1 MVTVDEFNRPRIRTV
16 RAFRLKR
23 PTTAR
28 ERFTVFILT
37 RTSTRKIDQIA
48 KNPLVTLYF
57 NEDQRAAYAT
67 IMGRATVH
75 RDPQNPRL
83 QPFLDSATVKFFWPT
98 FPRDFVM
105 IEVTPDWLE
114 FIGPGALERSGHVAS
129 AGSRIR
135 VARHVFPASFAEVFS
150 TQPTHARSPAGPIG
164 LTYWLTHYDIDGDRK
179 LRHFTPHEELDAWK
193 ATSVLPRRSVHL
205 QESRRAAGED
215 GEARAAV
222 SGLAHTAS
230 CKGSVCSGSCR

>member
-1 MVTVDEFNRPRIRTV
+1 MVGVLATASLLATLTTLGTACGSAPDGRGATTIATTPSVPRSELSLARDTAVVLDSADALIARHSFVGLVTVDEFNRPRIRTV

-67 IMGRATVH
+67 VMGRATVH
-75 RDPQNPRL
+75 RDPKDPRL
-83 QPFLDSATVKFFWPT
+83 QPFLDSATVKFFWPA

-114 FIGPGALERSGHVAS
+114 FIGPGVWNDPDTWRPQAV
-129 AGSRIR
+129 
-135 VARHVFPASFAEVFS
+135 VFE
-150 TQPTHARSPAGPIG
+150 
-164 LTYWLTHYDIDGDRK
+164 
-179 LRHFTPHEELDAWK
+179 
-193 ATSVLPRRSVHL
+193 
-205 QESRRAAGED
+205 
-215 GEARAAV
+215 
-222 SGLAHTAS
+222 
-230 CKGSVCSGSCR
+230 

>member
-1 MVTVDEFNRPRIRTV
+1 MTHADSCLIIASLLATLGLGCGGAPDNRVTTTVAKTPSVPRAELSLARDTAAVLDSADALIARQSFVGLVTVDEFNRPRVRTV
-16 RAFRLKR
+16 RAFRLKQ

-75 RDPQNPRL
+75 RDPKNPRL
-83 QPFLDSATVKFFWPT
+83 QPFLDSATVKFFWPA

-114 FIGPGALERSGHVAS
+114 FIGPGIWNDPNTWRPQAV
-129 AGSRIR
+129 
-135 VARHVFPASFAEVFS
+135 VFE
-150 TQPTHARSPAGPIG
+150 
-164 LTYWLTHYDIDGDRK
+164 
-179 LRHFTPHEELDAWK
+179 
-193 ATSVLPRRSVHL
+193 
-205 QESRRAAGED
+205 
-215 GEARAAV
+215 
-222 SGLAHTAS
+222 
-230 CKGSVCSGSCR
+230 

>member
-1 MVTVDEFNRPRIRTV
+1 MRSIIAGVIAISAACAGAPDGGVATTTVTRPGVPRSELSLARDSAVVLDSADALITRHSTVGLVTVDEFNRPRVRTV
-16 RAFRLKR
+16 RAFRLKN

-75 RDPQNPRL
+75 RDPKNPRL
-83 QPFLDSATVKFFWPT
+83 QSFLDSATVHFFWPA

-105 IEVTPDWLE
+105 LEVTPDWVE
-114 FIGPGALERSGHVAS
+114 FIGPGIWNDPNTWRPQAV
-129 AGSRIR
+129 
-135 VARHVFPASFAEVFS
+135 VFE
-150 TQPTHARSPAGPIG
+150 
-164 LTYWLTHYDIDGDRK
+164 
-179 LRHFTPHEELDAWK
+179 
-193 ATSVLPRRSVHL
+193 
-205 QESRRAAGED
+205 
-215 GEARAAV
+215 
-222 SGLAHTAS
+222 
-230 CKGSVCSGSCR
+230 

>member
-1 MVTVDEFNRPRIRTV
+1 MTGWRLGCVIAASLVIGTACGGAPDGGAATTSATTVTPPSVPRSELSLARDTAVVLDSADALIARDSSVGLVTVDESNRPRIRSV

-23 PTTAR
+23 PTTSR

-75 RDPQNPRL
+75 RDPKNPRL
-83 QPFLDSATVKFFWPT
+83 QSFLDSATVRFFWPA

-114 FIGPGALERSGHVAS
+114 FIGPGLWNDPDTWRPQAV
-129 AGSRIR
+129 
-135 VARHVFPASFAEVFS
+135 VFE
-150 TQPTHARSPAGPIG
+150 
-164 LTYWLTHYDIDGDRK
+164 
-179 LRHFTPHEELDAWK
+179 
-193 ATSVLPRRSVHL
+193 
-205 QESRRAAGED
+205 
-215 GEARAAV
+215 
-222 SGLAHTAS
+222 
-230 CKGSVCSGSCR
+230 

>member
-1 MVTVDEFNRPRIRTV
+1 MTGWRLRHVIAGFIAIGTGCGGAPDGGVATTTATPPGVPRSELSLARDTAVVLDSADALIARDSSVGLVTVDELNRPRIRSV
-16 RAFRLKR
+16 RAFRLER
-23 PTTAR
+23 PATAR
-28 ERFTVFILT
+28 DRFTVFILT

-83 QPFLDSATVKFFWPT
+83 RPFLDSATVRFFWPA

-114 FIGPGALERSGHVAS
+114 FIGPGLWNDPDTWRPQAV
-129 AGSRIR
+129 
-135 VARHVFPASFAEVFS
+135 VF
-150 TQPTHARSPAGPIG
+150 
-164 LTYWLTHYDIDGDRK
+164 D
-179 LRHFTPHEELDAWK
+179 
-193 ATSVLPRRSVHL
+193 
-205 QESRRAAGED
+205 
-215 GEARAAV
+215 
-222 SGLAHTAS
+222 
-230 CKGSVCSGSCR
+230 